1 MFCFRVDNK
10 INHRIKERMKT
21 IINHCVSHCMR
32 YLFKL
37 HLPFTQMFASHLNSI
52 GARSGKGEGFT
63 DKASVEFIFRESEE
77 WMNETYGES
86 RAAKNIWKENNYIVR
101 FLQKEI

>member
-1 MFCFRVDNK
+1 MW
-10 INHRIKERMKT
+10 
-21 IINHCVSHCMR
+21 

-52 GARSGKGEGFT
+52 GARSGKGGFT

-77 WMNETYGES
+77 WMNETWGEQS
-86 RAAKNIWKENNYIVR
+86 SKEYP
-101 FLQKEI
+101 KGK

>member
-1 MFCFRVDNK
+1 MW
-10 INHRIKERMKT
+10 
-21 IINHCVSHCMR
+21 

-77 WMNETYGES
+77 WMKHMGRAEQQRISERKIYCKIPPKGNIEKCES
-86 RAAKNIWKENNYIVR
+86 WH
-101 FLQKEI
+101 